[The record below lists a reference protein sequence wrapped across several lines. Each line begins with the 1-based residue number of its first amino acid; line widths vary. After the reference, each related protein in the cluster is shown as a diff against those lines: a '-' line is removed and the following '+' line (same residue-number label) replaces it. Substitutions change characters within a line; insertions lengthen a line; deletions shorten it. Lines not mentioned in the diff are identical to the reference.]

1 MQNQPTSKKNEES
14 FLDLP
19 IDDIYFDKL
28 TALKKKYQVQYFNV
42 RFCSRNSSNLRI
54 EMGNMKSSHIF
65 NTYGFSIQ
73 SFIDG
78 GYGFSSSNV
87 INLEELEKKFEESAK
102 LAKFASKNAELK
114 FKINELDPIHDKF
127 VQTQKINLLDVSPD
141 EKLKYLKEQDSRT
154 QNFDKR
160 IVNTMSN
167 YADSTTHQIIVT
179 SDNRI
184 IDTTETY
191 ARIMILAYSKEGQIL
206 QSARAS
212 VGLAGGFEVIEK
224 GQDLGETAA
233 KKAIEILSAKPVKGG
248 KYNII
253 IDPLLAGTFAH
264 EAFGHAAEADGIL
277 ANESILAGKIGEKVG
292 PESINIVDDPSLPGA
307 YGSVVY
313 DSEGIKARKVA
324 LIKNGILTEFM
335 HSRETAS
342 RMNVMPT
349 GNGRAQTYKSN
360 PQVRMRCTYIE
371 PGDWKLEEMFQELKN
386 GIFCQSWNYGY
397 TEPNKGEFQ
406 FKMERAYIIEK
417 GEKKQI
423 LRDAA
428 LSGSIL
434 DCLNKITA
442 VSKDFELDDG
452 ACGKGGQ
459 SVPVCSGGPYLL
471 IRDTVI
477 GGI

>member
-1 MQNQPTSKKNEES
+1 MQEQPSLKNDKES

-19 IDDIYFDKL
+19 IDDLYFKQL
-28 TALKKKYQVQYFNV
+28 TALKKKFDIQYFNV
-42 RFCSRNSSNLRI
+42 RFCTRSSSNLRI
-54 EMGNMKSSHIF
+54 EMGNMRSSHIM
-65 NTYGFSIQ
+65 NTSGFSIQ
-73 SFIDG
+73 TFIEG
-78 GYGFSSSNV
+78 GYGFSSSS
-87 INLEELEKKFEESAK
+87 IISLEQLEKKFEESAK
-102 LAKFASKNAELK
+102 LAKFASQNAEIK
-114 FKINELDPIHDKF
+114 FKIKELDPIKEKF
-127 VQTQKINLLDVSPD
+127 VQTQKIKLIDVGPD
-141 EKLKYLKEQDSRT
+141 EKVKYLKEQDFQAR
-154 QNFDKR
+154 NFDTR
-160 IVNTMSN
+160 IVNTISN
-167 YADSTTHQIIVT
+167 YADSTTHQITVT
-179 SDNRI
+179 SDDRI
-184 IDTTETY
+184 IDSTETY
-191 ARIMILAYSKEGQIL
+191 ARIMIFAYSKEGPVL

-212 VGLAGGFEVIEK
+212 VGLAGGFEIIDK
-224 GQDLGETAA
+224 GKDLGETAA

-264 EAFGHAAEADGIL
+264 EAFGHAAEADAIL

-292 PESINIVDDPSLPGA
+292 PEYINIVDDPSIPGA
-307 YGSVVY
+307 YGSVMY
-313 DSEGIKARKVA
+313 DSEGIKAKKVS

-342 RMNVMPT
+342 RMNTMPT
-349 GNGRAQTYKSN
+349 GNGRAQTYKSL

-371 PGDWKLEEMFQELKN
+371 PGDWKLEEMFKELKN

-406 FKMERAYIIEK
+406 FKMERAYIIEN

-434 DCLNKITA
+434 DCLNKISA
-442 VSKDFELDDG
+442 VSKDFDLDDG

-471 IRDTVI
+471 IKDTII